1 MRRVFVANEHKGQLY
16 NLEGIN
22 LEPHLV
28 VSLGAFVV
36 EKEADVRA
44 IVAFSLATEEP
55 LPEVQHELPLANNQR
70 GDLYLRRKDG
80 TGPRVII
87 EFKHFAIDHFAVKGN
102 SIYTSEYKASLP
114 RKQNGTIVP
123 TMQWTSEQKRK
134 AISFLKDF
142 GDNFDN
148 VTVSYNHG
156 TQKTTSEMRK
166 EWAAEAGS
174 RVASYRAAYG
184 SKALRVLSVTV
195 FPTGHTRVDLVADVP
210 GDAKDAAPKAPEA
223 TLQAHESSA
232 MTKKVPKKAR
242 ASKKS
247 GM

>member
-1 MRRVFVANEHKGQLY
+1 
-16 NLEGIN
+16 
-22 LEPHLV
+22 
-28 VSLGAFVV
+28 
-36 EKEADVRA
+36 VRA
-44 IVAFSLATEEP
+44 IVAFSLATEKP
-55 LPEVQHELPLANNQR
+55 FPEVQHELPLEVTCTCAEKTAQAR
-70 GDLYLRRKDG
+70 ASSLSSSFSRSTTLQS
-80 TGPRVII
+80 
-87 EFKHFAIDHFAVKGN
+87 GN

-148 VTVSYNHG
+148 ETVSYNHG

-184 SKALRVLSVTV
+184 SKALRMLSVTV

-210 GDAKDAAPKAPEA
+210 RDAKGATPEAPEA
-223 TLQAHESSA
+223 TLQARESSA
-232 MTKKVPKKAR
+232 MTKKMPKKAR
-242 ASKKS
+242 APKKS